1 MAGRFAI
8 ALTVLM
14 FAGTIGAGVFSG
26 PAVLEAQEDIAE
38 ELQEIDQLDR
48 EDRLEEAIS
57 RSRAFLGRLGSA
69 PGRAATQAR
78 AQALW
83 RLSRA
88 IMKETNLE
96 QFEGLGDDEAIR
108 RYEEGAGHAREAIEI
123 DPSIAEA
130 YFWEAANRG
139 IVGQTRGVLNS
150 LFMASDLDELLHQSV
165 RWDDDYPEPY
175 FMLGTLYRELPGRPI
190 SFGDDDAAVSFGRL
204 AVELHEEEFR
214 RGEDIVPFYDYY
226 LELAMS
232 LWDRNWRQNKRD
244 REQSKK
250 RQAAG
255 SAGGPVE
262 EAALYEGQVSI
273 PAQSDRE
280 EALSLVREMERR
292 LSAITD
298 PTRRNRRDLEKAQG
312 LLSNWE

>member
-1 MAGRFAI
+1 MVRRFALL
-8 ALTVLM
+8 LTVLM
-14 FAGTIGAGVFSG
+14 VFG
-26 PAVLEAQEDIAE
+26 PCVLSAQEDVAE
-38 ELQEIDQLDR
+38 ELERIDQLDR

-57 RSRAFLGRLGSA
+57 RSRALLDRLGSA

-83 RLSRA
+83 RLSRG

-108 RYEEGAGHAREAIEI
+108 RYEEAAAHAREAIDI

-130 YFWEAANRG
+130 SFWEAANRG

-165 RWDDDYPEPY
+165 RRDDDYPEPY
-175 FMLGTLYRELPGRPI
+175 FMLGTLYRELPGRPV

-204 AVELHEEEFR
+204 AVDLHEEEFR

-232 LWDRNWRQNKRD
+232 LWDRNWGMSKRD

-250 RQAAG
+250 RQNAG
-255 SAGGPVE
+255 SADGPVE

-280 EALSLVREMERR
+280 EALSLAREMERR
-292 LSAITD
+292 LSAIAD
-298 PTRRNRRDLEKAQG
+298 PSVRNRRDLAKARELVSG
-312 LLSNWE
+312 WD